1 MAKNEEKKDLLEN
14 AEVLAEK
21 VEGVEQWIERNPKIV
36 IGLLGAIALIV
47 GAYFGLGNRMMR
59 RKRKCFKPFV
69 ISKPTVLTW
78 R

>member
-47 GAYFGLGNRMMR
+47 GAYFG
-59 RKRKCFKPFV
+59 
-69 ISKPTVLTW
+69 
-78 R
+78 